1 MVHLVKAIQA
11 DPKQLNAG
19 SQEPPQS
26 QQPQQPPQ
34 SSQPEEPPEPQE
46 HDIPEPTEKT
56 EEELN
61 KEKSVKEKELG
72 NTAYKKRE
80 FEEALKHYDKAWEL
94 DPTNASI
101 LTNKAAVLFEQ
112 EKYDECIKTCEN
124 AIEVGREHRVD
135 FKLIAR

>member
-1 MVHLVKAIQA
+1 MYILT
-11 DPKQLNAG
+11 G
-19 SQEPPQS
+19 SVNPQSGPQEPPQP

-34 SSQPEEPPEPQE
+34 PEEHKPPEPQE
-46 HDIPEPTEKT
+46 YDIPEPTEKT

-101 LTNKAAVLFEQ
+101 LTNKAGE
-112 EKYDECIKTCEN
+112 YSN
-124 AIEVGREHRVD
+124 R
-135 FKLIAR
+135 